1 MIQRVVRLADQL
13 EVADVV
19 ARRLLDRVIRVQES
33 KGEVHLCLTGG
44 ETANLMYERF
54 AALVPDSALEPRS
67 LELWWGDE
75 RFLPAAHEDRHS
87 LQAFSRLAR
96 TISLNAAQIHMMPA
110 KDGRADADECAA
122 EYAAEL
128 GETHFDVTLLGLGID
143 GHIGSMFPHHSSFNP
158 TSRKVIGVTD
168 APKPPVDRISLT
180 LPALNRCDEL
190 WFLITGAEK
199 AHAVASTI
207 EGDPALPGSYAR
219 GQEAT
224 YWFLDT
230 EAAGELPASFMCLL

>member
-1 MIQRVVRLADQL
+1 MIRRVVRLADQL
-13 EVADVV
+13 EVADLV
-19 ARRLLDRVIRVQES
+19 ARRLLDRVISVQNA
-33 KGEVHLCLTGG
+33 KGQVHLCLTGG
-44 ETANLMYERF
+44 DTANLMYERF
-54 AALVPDSALEPRS
+54 AALAPESELDPSC

-75 RFLPAAHEDRHS
+75 RFLPAAHEDRNS

-96 TISLNAAQIHMMPA
+96 TISLTSAQIHMMPA
-110 KDGRADADECAA
+110 KEGRADADECAA

-143 GHIGSMFPHHSSFNP
+143 GHIGSVFPHHSSFEP
-158 TSRKVIGVTD
+158 TSRNVIGVTD
-168 APKPPVDRISLT
+168 APKPPSDRISLT

-190 WFLITGAEK
+190 WFMVTGAHK
-199 AHAVASTI
+199 AGAVASSI
-207 EGDPALPGSYAR
+207 DGDPSMPGSYAR
-219 GQEAT
+219 GREAT